1 VSQFSGKNKEPFM
14 KQIERAVAQHYGNA
28 DLLTRILDGLK
39 AVGADLEHLQ
49 ADDLAPVD
57 EFHIGGRQAT
67 VHALEK
73 MALDERQ
80 RVLDIGCGIGGAT
93 RYIAAAFGCYVT
105 GIDLTADYIA
115 VAQTLTRMTG
125 LNHKAKFYT
134 ASALDMPFEPATF
147 DAAITFHVAMNIPDR
162 AALYVEIA
170 RVLKPGASLCIYD
183 LMTKGAGPLAFPVPW
198 AETPAT
204 SHLVSPEDMHG
215 LLADAGLTVESIQ
228 DRTPFALDF
237 FRQSLAAAPA
247 SPPPLGLHLV
257 MGPTAREKFTNVLTN
272 IEAGRIAPVL
282 MTARR
287 EK

>member
-1 VSQFSGKNKEPFM
+1 M
-14 KQIERAVAQHYGNA
+14 KQIERAVAQHYGDD
-28 DLLTRILDGLK
+28 DLLARILDGLQ
-39 AVGADLEHLQ
+39 AVGADLENLQ

-73 MALDERQ
+73 MALDEHQ

-105 GIDLTADYIA
+105 GIDLTEGYIA
-115 VAQTLTRMTG
+115 IAQRLTQMTG

-162 AALYVEIA
+162 AALYGEIV
-170 RVLKPGASLCIYD
+170 RVLKPGGRLCIYD
-183 LMTKGAGPLAFPVPW
+183 VMEKAAGRLAFPVPW

-204 SHLVSPEDMHG
+204 SHLVSPEDMTG
-215 LLADAGLTVESIQ
+215 LLADAGLTLETSQ
-228 DRTPFALDF
+228 DRTQFALDF
-237 FRQSLAAAPA
+237 FRQSLATAAATSPA
-247 SPPPLGLHLV
+247 GPPPLGLHLV
-257 MGPTAREKFTNVLTN
+257 MGPTAREKFANMLTN

-287 EK
+287 ES